1 MNKEEIENF
10 QNLAKT
16 TKGSACAS
24 FIGHLI
30 SSPAIF

>member
-1 MNKEEIENF
+1 MNRAEIENF
-10 QNLAKT
+10 KNLAKS
-16 TKGSACAS
+16 TKGAACAS